1 MFNSFRFLFLFLF
14 SLICVSANLKAQ
26 VRINT
31 IQLEGNN
38 RTKNYILLREL
49 PYHVGDQIDKDSL
62 IILNTLSQQQLFNTS
77 LFLFA
82 KVTPVYPLINDSS
95 IVDIQIKVKERWY
108 FIPKPYFKW
117 IDRNF
122 NQWWNEQ
129 NRSLD
134 RVNYGITLS
143 QKNATGNND
152 KLVIG
157 FIGGYTQQ
165 NIVQY
170 QLPFFDKKLKY
181 GIGGGWQNYNQK
193 EFNYKTEND
202 KQVFAKTND
211 IIRKGYRA
219 NINLSYRPNLFE
231 RYFLQLGYGK
241 DALSDSGFLI
251 QPNFLASHKKEMN
264 YSDITLGFSRI
275 AFDYNAYPTNGAGT
289 ELVLFQRFSKGAPFT
304 SIQFRKLKAHSF
316 SKHNFIFFETNT
328 QVKFL
333 PNYNY
338 IDNRLLGY
346 GNLQMNGLE
355 YYVVDGNAAT
365 IFKTAFHH
373 SLGSITVKNPLTQ
386 KFLPEVKYDFWIRV
400 FSNLGYVYSDRPL
413 NTNKLSNTLIRT
425 AGIGFD
431 VISIY
436 DFVLKIDYSVNQLG
450 DKGVYLHGGINF

>member
-77 LFLFA
+77 LFLFV

-373 SLGSITVKNPLTQ
+373 SLGSITVKNPLTK

-400 FSNLGYVYSDRPL
+400 FSNIGYVYSDRPL